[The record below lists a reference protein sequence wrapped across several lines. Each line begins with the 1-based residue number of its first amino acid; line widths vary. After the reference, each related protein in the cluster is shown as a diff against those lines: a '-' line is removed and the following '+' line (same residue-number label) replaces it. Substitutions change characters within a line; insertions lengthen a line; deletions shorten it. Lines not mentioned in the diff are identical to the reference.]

1 MSSELTVDAGPA
13 TMAVVESP
21 AAASGGTHFQHL
33 PLSQLSESPTN
44 PRRSF
49 PVDAMRDLTES
60 VRQHGVLVP
69 LLVRPIPSDGVLLW
83 EVVAGARRF
92 RAARAAGLHTVPTLS
107 RAMTDRQAIEAQV
120 IENLQRADLHPIEE
134 ARGYRTLI
142 RDHGYTAEQLAT
154 AVHKSEAYIYGRLKL
169 CDLPKAAAGLF
180 EQGLIDA
187 SHALLVAR
195 IPVPELADQAARE
208 IAFGEWVAQRFGK
221 KDPPAN
227 ERDPMSFREA
237 KNHIQER
244 YMLRLG
250 TASFDTKDASLV
262 PAAGSCTTCLLR
274 TGNSK
279 TLFGDIDGPDL
290 CTNPRCFRA
299 KADAAFARKAAE
311 VKARGGEVLEGK
323 AVVASAKLSGT
334 VGLDSVCHEDPKHRT
349 YRKLLG
355 KVAGELKPTLV
366 RDDRG
371 DVDERVPLPEVRKIL
386 KEKGITKAAAEA
398 IKHPVDKRAQEQARA
413 HKRRLAAVKL
423 ALPAL
428 RELAAEVPAK
438 ALLQH
443 LVGELGSAYA
453 ARSVMKEHG
462 LALNT
467 EGITAGGMAE
477 LETWTAKELTALVV
491 ELLAGADRATSKF
504 SLGYSRAWRAA
515 CALAGLDM
523 RKFEAADE
531 KPAKRATAKGRAKA

>member
-1 MSSELTVDAGPA
+1 MSSELTVDDGPA
-13 TMAVVESP
+13 TMAAVESP

-33 PLSQLSESPTN
+33 PLSQLSESATN

-49 PVDAMRDLTES
+49 PADAMRDLTES

-83 EVVAGARRF
+83 EIVAGARRF
-92 RAARAAGLHTVPTLS
+92 RAAKAAGLHTVPTLS
-107 RAMTDRQAIEAQV
+107 RAMTDRQAVEAQV

-169 CDLPKAAAGLF
+169 CDLPKDAAGLF
-180 EQGLIDA
+180 EQGLLDA

-208 IAFGEWVAQRFGK
+208 IAFGEWVVRRFGK
-221 KDPPAN
+221 KNPPAN
-227 ERDPMSFREA
+227 ERDPMSFRDA
-237 KNHIQER
+237 KDHIQER

-250 TASFDTKDASLV
+250 TATFDTKDASLV
-262 PAAGSCTTCLLR
+262 PNAGSCTTCLHR

-279 TLFGDIDGPDL
+279 TLFGDVDGPDL
-290 CTNPRCFRA
+290 CTNPACFRT
-299 KADAAFARKAAE
+299 KADAAFDRKAAE
-311 VKARGGEVLEGK
+311 VKARGGEVLQGK

-334 VGLDSVCHEDPKHRT
+334 VGLDSVCHEDPKRRT

-355 KVAGELKPTLV
+355 KVAGEMKPTLV
-366 RDDRG
+366 RDERG

-398 IKHPVDKRAQEQARA
+398 ARSPVDKKAQEQVRA
-413 HKRRLAAVKL
+413 HKRRLAAVKI

-443 LVGELGSAYA
+443 LVGELGSAYS

-462 LALNT
+462 IALNT

-477 LETWTAKELTALVV
+477 LQTWTAKELTALVV

-504 SLGYSRAWRAA
+504 SMGYSRSWKAA

-523 RKFEAADE
+523 GKFEAADE
-531 KPAKRATAKGRAKA
+531 KPAKRVAKTGRAKA